1 MKILFL
7 SHRIPWPLKDGG
19 ALAIHNNLKG
29 FIDAACE
36 VKFLCLN
43 PKKDQTSLEDVPD
56 YFTKA
61 LAETIPIDTDLSPF
75 QAFINLF
82 SSDSYHVS
90 RFYHP
95 GFESRLIALL
105 STTKFDVVHME
116 GAFIGQYA
124 AVIREHSNACLV
136 LREHNVEYRIWES
149 MAKLTA
155 NPLKAWYLRLLASRL
170 KEYETAL
177 WRQVDLI
184 AAISPADLQVFK
196 QVNPDSFLGGVG
208 FDLGPYLSVN
218 KEASPK
224 TLFHL
229 GSMDWLPNKEAVMW
243 LLNSIWPQIYQKFP
257 EWKLIL
263 AGKKMP
269 EDWLRDSKNLKV
281 EGEVESAIAFMSGY
295 SVMLVPLQSGS
306 GIRIKTIEAMALGK
320 AVITT
325 SVGLLGLD
333 LEPEKEVL
341 LANTP
346 QEFVT
351 VIARL
356 EADPELAGKIGQ
368 AAREKVQSLY
378 TNEKHIARLIEKY
391 RNCGS

>member
-29 FIDAACE
+29 FLDAGHE
-36 VKFLCLN
+36 VKFFCLN
-43 PKKDQTSLEDVPD
+43 PKKDQTSLAGVPD
-56 YFTKA
+56 YFLKA
-61 LAETIPIDTDLSPF
+61 QAEALPIDTDLSSF

-82 SSDSYHVS
+82 GSESYHVS

-95 GFESRLIALL
+95 GYETRLKVLL
-105 STTKFDVVHME
+105 NTASYDVVHME
-116 GAFIGQYA
+116 GAFIAQYA
-124 AVIREHSNACLV
+124 PLIRAKSKACLV

-149 MAKLTA
+149 MARLA
-155 NPLKAWYLRLLASRL
+155 VNPIKASYLRMLASRL
-170 KEYETAL
+170 KEYEVEL
-177 WRQVDLI
+177 WKQVDMI
-184 AAISPADLQVFK
+184 AAISPADLHVFK
-196 QVNPDSFLGGVG
+196 QVNPNSFLGGVG
-208 FDLGPYLSVN
+208 FDLEPYLAVN
-218 KEASPK
+218 KEARPK

-243 LLNSIWPQIYQKFP
+243 LLNSIWPRIHGQFP
-257 EWKLIL
+257 EWKLFL

-269 EDWLRDSKNLKV
+269 PDWIREGETLKV
-281 EGEVESAIAFMSGY
+281 EGEVESAIAYMSEY
-295 SVMLVPLQSGS
+295 SVMVVPLQSGS

-346 QEFVT
+346 EEFVA

-356 EADPELAGKIGQ
+356 DADPDMALRIGR
-368 AAREKVQSLY
+368 AAREKVKSLY
-378 TNEKHIARLIEKY
+378 TNQKHIARLIEKY
-391 RNCGS
+391 RNCST

>member
-19 ALAIHNNLKG
+19 AVAIHNNLKG
-29 FIDAACE
+29 FLDAGHE

-43 PKKDQTSLEDVPD
+43 PKKDQTSLAEVPD
-56 YFTKA
+56 YFSRA
-61 LAETIPIDTDLSPF
+61 LAESIPVDTDLSPY
-75 QAFINLF
+75 QAFVNLF
-82 SSDSYHVS
+82 GSESYHVS

-95 GFESRLIALL
+95 AFEQRLSALL
-105 STTKFDVVHME
+105 SHTTFDVVHME

-124 AVIREHSNACLV
+124 PFIRKHSSACLV

-155 NPLKAWYLRLLASRL
+155 NPLKAWYLRTLAARL
-170 KEYETAL
+170 KEFETTL
-177 WRQVDLI
+177 WKQVDLI
-184 AAISPADLQVFK
+184 AAISPADLLVFQ
-196 QVNPDSFLGGVG
+196 QVNPNAFLGGVG
-208 FDLGPYLSVN
+208 FDLEPYLAVN
-218 KEASPK
+218 KEAIPK

-243 LLNSIWPQIYQKFP
+243 LLNSIWPQIHRQFP
-257 EWKLIL
+257 DWKLFL

-269 EDWLRDSKNLKV
+269 KDWQRDTETLKV
-281 EGEVESAIAFMSGY
+281 EGEVESAISYMSAY
-295 SVMLVPLQSGS
+295 SVMIVPLQSGS

-333 LEPEKEVL
+333 LEPDKEVL

-346 QEFVT
+346 QEFVA
-351 VIARL
+351 VVARL
-356 EADPELAGKIGQ
+356 DADPELAGRIGR